1 MSYVGVRNGRR
12 ELDLDRDDPV
22 IGPLDDQIDL
32 MSTGACPEMPNRR
45 FGRLSKDPDAEGHQG
60 FEELPE
66 QNPVTNFGRD
76 LNGPVQ
82 KRA

>member
-1 MSYVGVRNGRR
+1 MNYVGVRNGRR
-12 ELDLDRDDPV
+12 ELVLDRDDPV

-32 MSTGACPEMPNRR
+32 MSTGPRPEMPNRR
-45 FGRLSKDPDAEGHQG
+45 FGRLSKNPDAKGHQG
-60 FEELPE
+60 FEELTE

-82 KRA
+82 ERA